1 MNNKKTYI
9 NKHLGIQK
17 KIEILFIENIQLD
30 INKGFKYNKF
40 NNSCV
45 KDDHIT
51 IINYLNLIIE
61 IFEIKTE
68 TRKIML

>member
-30 INKGFKYNKF
+30 INKGF
-40 NNSCV
+40 
-45 KDDHIT
+45 
-51 IINYLNLIIE
+51 
-61 IFEIKTE
+61 
-68 TRKIML
+68 